1 MGPDGQLLGVC
12 KRPDERNGKEGK
24 SDPGRTVV
32 RRRYIAGKKKID
44 GASFNCDVS
53 LLKRKRKNV
62 TKDATIPNVLQ
73 QPGLIQ
79 SVKVKSF
86 SCRASSISNSQTS
99 QNCGIKFLYVKL
111 TRAVKI
117 FFPPI

>member
-32 RRRYIAGKKKID
+32 RRRYIAGKKIID

-53 LLKRKRKNV
+53 LLKRKKKNV
-62 TKDATIPNVLQ
+62 TKDATIPKFFRQ
-73 QPGLIQ
+73 T
-79 SVKVKSF
+79 F
-86 SCRASSISNSQTS
+86 CSSQVSY
-99 QNCGIKFLYVKL
+99 KAL
-111 TRAVKI
+111 R
-117 FFPPI
+117 